1 MAWTTPK
8 KASDLKRTLTDVA
21 ALSDTDTSTR
31 RQLFRKLQKGWDERD
46 YALAT
51 ANLRIKVLEARIER
65 LQPQKRRK
73 VKLSPNSKFAS
84 IKDIRR
90 GRTEAS
96 EDKESE
102 NSESTASSTLESD
115 SEASTQEGDCI
126 IVGVR

>member
-1 MAWTTPK
+1 M
-8 KASDLKRTLTDVA
+8 
-21 ALSDTDTSTR
+21 
-31 RQLFRKLQKGWDERD
+31 
-46 YALAT
+46 
-51 ANLRIKVLEARIER
+51 
-65 LQPQKRRK
+65 
-73 VKLSPNSKFAS
+73 KLSPNSKFAL

-126 IVGVR
+126 IVSVR